1 MLRVSAPNKLLC
13 YDVVVDNLIK
23 TEIKNKNSKQSQIPQ
38 IYSGP
43 KLLAPTS
50 TIQDTTWDFYYILYQ
65 NITELFYKGS

>member
-1 MLRVSAPNKLLC
+1 MASQEEGGELGSLKIIMRVSAPNKLLC

-38 IYSGP
+38 IYSGS

-50 TIQDTTWDFYYILYQ
+50 TIQDTT
-65 NITELFYKGS
+65 